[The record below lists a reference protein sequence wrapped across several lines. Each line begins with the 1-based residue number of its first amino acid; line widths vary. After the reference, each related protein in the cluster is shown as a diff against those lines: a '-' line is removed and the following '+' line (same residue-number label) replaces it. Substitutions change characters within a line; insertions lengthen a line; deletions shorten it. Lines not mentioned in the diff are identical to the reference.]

1 MMEYY
6 HISNWRDY
14 PLLFVATLA
23 TGLRENSRTKMAF
36 NGMNVPT
43 ETILS
48 AAIFDRLSTL
58 CWLNSSD
65 GHKGRNRPKSLVE
78 EMTKRKQ
85 EKPIGFDS
93 VEAFNAARA
102 NILERGG

>member
-14 PLLFVATLA
+14 PLPFVATLA
-23 TGLRENSRTKMAF
+23 CGLRENSRTKMAF

-65 GHKGRNRPKSLVE
+65 GSKGRNRPKSLVDDLMKKE
-78 EMTKRKQ
+78 Q
-85 EKPIGFDS
+85 EKPAGFDT
-93 VEAFNAARA
+93 VDAFLAARA
-102 NILERGG
+102 NILGGG